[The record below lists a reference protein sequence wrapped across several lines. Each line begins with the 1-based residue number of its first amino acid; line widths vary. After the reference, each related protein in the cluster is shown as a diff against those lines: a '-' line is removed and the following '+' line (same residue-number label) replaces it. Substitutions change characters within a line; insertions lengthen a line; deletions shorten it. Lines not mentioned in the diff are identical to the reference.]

1 MRSRF
6 SCLQVWQAS
15 KPNTVYAARGSS
27 DCIGE
32 AQSAGAAAHPD
43 RGELTV
49 FLSEWPGFAKMEEAA
64 ARNDSL
70 CQANSRFVVCGRDIR
85 QLDPQSLLATRPAE

>member
-1 MRSRF
+1 
-6 SCLQVWQAS
+6 LQVWQAS

-49 FLSEWPGFAKMEEAA
+49 FLSEWPGFAKMEEAFARPTHGLWCA
-64 ARNDSL
+64 AGIFG
-70 CQANSRFVVCGRDIR
+70 NSIR
-85 QLDPQSLLATRPAE
+85 SRC